1 MFSMKG
7 QYIAACIII
16 LILPY
21 YMNYS
26 SAKSLS
32 QKSVQRAKRKKEK
45 ALDED
50 LMVECSTAY

>member
-1 MFSMKG
+1 
-7 QYIAACIII
+7 
-16 LILPY
+16 
-21 YMNYS
+21 MNYS

-50 LMVECSTAY
+50 LMVECPTAY